1 MFDLVDSK
9 VDVVVNAVDLIDMN
23 VSNNHDYCKDF
34 AMDKAIDWPKQ
45 VWQHIDVVVMLVLNN
60 LLLHIDIHARLL
72 AMDEEYDLSDD
83 NIDDDEM
90 PADVVAK
97 QAHLDDCLFFHYIK
111 MVVHYRM
118 KVMAIVHRDCHWH
131 QLNHDYRER
140 LLTVDVIV
148 YDSNSDD
155 VNVDV
160 AIRLLN
166 VDEVFDD
173 K

>member
-1 MFDLVDSK
+1 
-9 VDVVVNAVDLIDMN
+9 
-23 VSNNHDYCKDF
+23 
-34 AMDKAIDWPKQ
+34 
-45 VWQHIDVVVMLVLNN
+45 
-60 LLLHIDIHARLL
+60 
-72 AMDEEYDLSDD
+72 
-83 NIDDDEM
+83 
-90 PADVVAK
+90 
-97 QAHLDDCLFFHYIK
+97 

-118 KVMAIVHRDCHWH
+118 TVMAIVHRDYHWH
-131 QLNHDYRER
+131 QLNHDYRGH

-173 K
+173 KSLM